1 MEGCVHRPEE
11 GWESGAEERGQDS
24 TQLKPLG
31 GYEEGRLHFRDTC
44 SFQGPGE
51 KRGRR
56 RQDWKLLGVGTF
68 GEGDQQLPVG
78 QCPVK
83 GRGTLRTDIMRARK
97 HADEGRESRGA
108 PKWSE
113 RESGVRPRL
122 RGQRKCHLSP
132 HSVSFFLMQ
141 QVRGKWSRLAKHLGA
156 HDQRGPRFCP
166 RCGTACPRLFA
177 HQHG

>member
-68 GEGDQQLPVG
+68 REGDQQLPVG

-83 GRGTLRTDIMRARK
+83 RWGTLRTTLLEPGNMQMKVERA
-97 HADEGRESRGA
+97 GGG

-113 RESGVRPRL
+113 KESGGRDSGDSISATCL
-122 RGQRKCHLSP
+122 A

-156 HDQRGPRFCP
+156 HDQQGPRFCL